1 MFRHVTMRFYYVI
14 IMRLLCCV
22 RMDSN
27 HRSSAY
33 ETDEITTSPLRNVRP
48 ILTNRA
54 FQFMNFFSVCYL
66 FKANLK
72 RYQFHNNIR
81 VCTKH
86 KNTRLSL
93 AVCLFTPFLN

>member
-1 MFRHVTMRFYYVI
+1 MLCHVTMRFYYVI

-54 FQFMNFFSVCYL
+54 FSYSLLKSHLINMSKPNEIRCKYTN
-66 FKANLK
+66 NLLNCK
-72 RYQFHNNIR
+72 FIR
-81 VCTKH
+81 
-86 KNTRLSL
+86 
-93 AVCLFTPFLN
+93 